1 MTAFILPDLGEG
13 LKEADLV
20 QWLIQEGQHV
30 ETDELVLLVETAKAV
45 VELPAPAAGVIT
57 RLAVQQGETVKVG
70 QVLFEYEELK
80 LKNKSIEQSIDPQN
94 ILDEQIKKSSVSVVG
109 ELSKSGSQ
117 ETNFYEIEHNDI
129 SNNKLKNTKYSH
141 DSLENDAHNFVN
153 EPICLNAFKESKTLK
168 SKTNDSR
175 KSQSSLASVSPRAMA
190 FAKTLGLE
198 ELFEHTYYGEMTLQ
212 DLLTIYKEKHKAT
225 AQSQAHAQSQAQ
237 AQPEQVPLKG
247 VRKVMAQAMTQSH
260 KEIPA
265 ATLFEDADISH
276 WPLQADI
283 TLAVIN
289 GISTACKLV
298 PIMNASYDA
307 KNMTVEMHKDVNLV
321 IAVNSDHGL
330 YVPVIR
336 QAHLKKKS
344 ELRQEITLL
353 REQINTKKITPKELQ
368 GATISL
374 SNFGVL
380 SGRYATPII
389 VPPQVCIIGIG
400 KKREAPIV
408 KNAKISVGTILP
420 ISISFDHRVATGAE
434 AAEFMQNLI
443 DVLKNEY

>member
-1 MTAFILPDLGEG
+1 
-13 LKEADLV
+13 
-20 QWLIQEGQHV
+20 
-30 ETDELVLLVETAKAV
+30 
-45 VELPAPAAGVIT
+45 
-57 RLAVQQGETVKVG
+57 
-70 QVLFEYEELK
+70 
-80 LKNKSIEQSIDPQN
+80 
-94 ILDEQIKKSSVSVVG
+94 VG

-153 EPICLNAFKESKTLK
+153 EPICLNAFKESKTRK

-175 KSQSSLASVSPRAMA
+175 KSQSSLASVSPRTMA

-225 AQSQAHAQSQAQ
+225 VQSQAQ
-237 AQPEQVPLKG
+237 AQQEQVPLKG

-283 TLAVIN
+283 TLAVIK

-307 KNMTVEMHKDVNLV
+307 KNMTVEMHKDVNLG